1 MDQHKLRSL
10 VFEKTGVKVDV
21 DDPIFALVALN
32 EAVLAGAV
40 ERQVALIDAASQE
53 LAAHARAAGGL
64 GASGAIAP
72 PAARV
77 PAHSLSGHHDDEL
90 EDVFG
95 QDNSIAPLRNGNAS
109 TSSNTVSP
117 AAPFAPPPSGT
128 GRAIATQTSLF
139 TPREWRL
146 LAASAVV
153 SLISALVVLAGH
165 ALFFKPAPPPAPVI
179 QAKTLT
185 PEQAEAIATGEKLS
199 KAIQKLDPK
208 TRSQLQAELQK

>member
-32 EAVLAGAV
+32 EAVLAEAV
-40 ERQVALIDAASQE
+40 ERHVALIDAASQE
-53 LAAHARAAGGL
+53 LASHARAAGGI
-64 GASGAIAP
+64 GAGAA

-90 EDVFG
+90 DDVFG
-95 QDNSIAPLRNGNAS
+95 QDNSSVPLRNSNANS
-109 TSSNTVSP
+109 TTATSST
-117 AAPFAPPPSGT
+117 PFAPPPSGT

-153 SLISALVVLAGH
+153 SLISALVVLAGQ
-165 ALFFKPAPPPAPVI
+165 ALFFKPVVTPAPIV

-185 PEQAEAIATGEKLS
+185 PEQAEAIAAGEKLT